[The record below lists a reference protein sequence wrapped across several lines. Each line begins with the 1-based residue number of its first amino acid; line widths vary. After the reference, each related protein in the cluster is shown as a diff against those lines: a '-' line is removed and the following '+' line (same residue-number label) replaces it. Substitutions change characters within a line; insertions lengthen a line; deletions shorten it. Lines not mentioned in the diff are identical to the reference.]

1 MGKNKKKKN
10 ENENEL
16 TKKDRKVMRKC
27 GNIVFG
33 ITDAITSI
41 CEYGR
46 KYTDPCAEVHHLK
59 VFDLHKD
66 EEDFFKDVRKNEAFM
81 NILEEKEL
89 ELNMENVDAM
99 LEEYLGDNPGY
110 DLSLP
115 IFLAPPKKSKK
126 KKKKKKDKDVILDDD
141 ISEAAEMLKEEDED
155 KDIDLEEEVKVSVP
169 VEAEEKKPEI
179 VIDDINKKLD
189 TLTMLLK
196 KYVKKGTK
204 IIAKKTKY
212 LDYDTTT
219 YDVKLQYPDKE
230 WMFMI
235 DDGSFVPGKFSV
247 IISSEAN
254 VMVGVPIVKK
264 YRKLLLKIFDGY
276 YKLNMEEMIT
286 ILDENYLWNHNPMNP
301 SMDIYR
307 IVDFSNANAMLA
319 LNKDARNKLLVNFY
333 TIAQMIPSFNQGR
346 YRVKK
351 LRNQDNFI
359 LVSDEHVKIGP
370 GSNCVIQNI
379 EISCTDG
386 NIQYKQI
393 GSDAQQ
399 AA

>member
-1 MGKNKKKKN
+1 MGKNKKKK
-10 ENENEL
+10 
-16 TKKDRKVMRKC
+16 KKDGLASVMLEFYDF
-27 GNIVFG
+27 NYHSAMYFQPAMDIF
-33 ITDAITSI
+33 
-41 CEYGR
+41 
-46 KYTDPCAEVHHLK
+46 
-59 VFDLHKD
+59 FHKRD
-66 EEDFFKDVRKNEAFM
+66 MEFESVDHFLRHVSNNTKFM
-81 NILEEKEL
+81 NIMKEQNL
-89 ELNMENVDAM
+89 ELTMENVDKV
-99 LEEYLGDNPGY
+99 LEEQLDGNTNLY
-110 DLSLP
+110 DPDVKLNIIQSE
-115 IFLAPPKKSKK
+115 PKKSKK
-126 KKKKKKDKDVILDDD
+126 KKKKDKKDKVVVLDDD
-141 ISEAAEMLKEEDED
+141 ISEATEMLKEEDED
-155 KDIDLEEEVKVSVP
+155 RDIDLEEEEKVSVP
-169 VEAEEKKPEI
+169 VEAEEKKAEKKAEI
-179 VIDDINKKLD
+179 VIDDINKNLD

-219 YDVKLQYPDKE
+219 YDVKIQYPDKE

-235 DDGSFVPGKFSV
+235 DNGSFVPGKFSV

-301 SMDIYR
+301 SLDIYR
-307 IVDFSNANAMLA
+307 IVDFRNANAMLA
-319 LNKDARNKLLVNFY
+319 LNKDARNKMLVNFY